1 MIDNDAELAPDP
13 TWWTAPFATT
23 LFGLPLLVWECVIF
37 GFDSY
42 VSSLDAMVYGGLV
55 LLVIAWTLP
64 RHRSARMLRVT
75 AAVAGLACAVL
86 PLASLVLMGMAMAS
100 G

>member
-13 TWWTAPFATT
+13 TWWAAPFVTT
-23 LFGLPLLVWECVIF
+23 LFALPLLLWECVVF

-64 RHRSARMLRVT
+64 HRRSARMLRIT

-86 PLASLVLMGMAMAS
+86 PMVSVVLMGIAMAS